1 MTDKQLE
8 TKKEEFY
15 KGFVDPEYYNIDD
28 ELPNSEYGEW
38 LRDPDDVWQWIS
50 KLVEEVERETKE
62 IDRKLMEKVAD
73 SDYQFGFIRGTQTSE
88 SLTPLRI
95 SEHEEERKKIRK
107 EMMERFYN

>member
-1 MTDKQLE
+1 MTDKQME
-8 TKKEEFY
+8 EKKKEYYE
-15 KGFVDPEYYNIDD
+15 KFVGYDA
-28 ELPNSEYGEW
+28 YGE
-38 LRDPDDVWQWIS
+38 LTDAENEKLLIWQWIE